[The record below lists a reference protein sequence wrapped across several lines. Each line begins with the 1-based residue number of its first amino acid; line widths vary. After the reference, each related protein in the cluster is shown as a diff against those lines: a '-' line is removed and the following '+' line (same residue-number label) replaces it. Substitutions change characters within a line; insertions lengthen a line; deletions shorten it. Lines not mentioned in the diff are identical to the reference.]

1 ASTKILR
8 AAYAGAE
15 FISDGATRWTSISP
29 SAAALTTV
37 AGRLARF
44 IDTAG
49 TVGQTSSLNEDASGR
64 VGIGRTATSDAL
76 EVAGNIT

>member
-1 ASTKILR
+1 IGGIGATNTLTIQCAGSDVINGASTKILR

-15 FISDGATRWTSISP
+15 FISDGATRWTSIST

-44 IDTAG
+44 I
-49 TVGQTSSLNEDASGR
+49 
-64 VGIGRTATSDAL
+64 
-76 EVAGNIT
+76 